1 MVPGNEIWGGLLG
14 GNQPLP
20 DGKICP
26 WPGKEYGPIQAG
38 TIMVMLSGGNKLE
51 EFLKDLGKKV
61 TQSATVEVGFMEDA
75 TYEDGTPVA
84 LVAMIQDYG
93 APAVNIPPRS
103 FFRNMIAEESE
114 HWGEDLAVL
123 LKTTNYNAEQALDL
137 MGEEIA
143 GELQDSIN
151 EFDSVPLA
159 PATIASKGFDK
170 QLIDTAHMFRSVSHR
185 VIK

>member
-1 MVPGNEIWGGLLG
+1 
-14 GNQPLP
+14 
-20 DGKICP
+20 
-26 WPGKEYGPIQAG
+26 
-38 TIMVMLSGGNKLE
+38 MVMLSGGNKLD

-61 TQSATVEVGFMEDA
+61 AQSASVEVGFMEDA

-93 APAVNIPPRS
+93 APAANIPPRP
-103 FFRNMIAEESE
+103 FFRNMIETESG
-114 HWGEDLAVL
+114 HWGEDLAIL
-123 LKTTNYNAEQALDL
+123 LKSTNCNAEQALNL

-159 PATIASKGFDK
+159 PATIASKGFNK
-170 QLIDTAHMFRSVSHR
+170 QLIDTAHMFRSVDHR
-185 VIK
+185 VIR

>member
-1 MVPGNEIWGGLLG
+1 
-14 GNQPLP
+14 
-20 DGKICP
+20 
-26 WPGKEYGPIQAG
+26 
-38 TIMVMLSGGNKLE
+38 MVMLSGGNKLD
-51 EFLKDLGKKV
+51 EFLKDLGRKV
-61 TQSATVEVGFMEDA
+61 AQSASVEIGFMEDA

-93 APAVNIPPRS
+93 APAANIPPRP
-103 FFRNMIAEESE
+103 FFRNMIEAESE
-114 HWGEDLAVL
+114 HWGEDLATL
-123 LKTTNYNAEQALDL
+123 LKSTNYNAEQALDL

-185 VIK
+185 VIE

>member
-1 MVPGNEIWGGLLG
+1 
-14 GNQPLP
+14 
-20 DGKICP
+20 
-26 WPGKEYGPIQAG
+26 
-38 TIMVMLSGGNKLE
+38 MVMLSGGNKLE
-51 EFLKDLGKKV
+51 EFLKDIGKKV
-61 TQSATVEVGFMEDA
+61 AQSATVEIGFMEDA

-93 APAVNIPPRS
+93 APAANIPPRP
-103 FFRNMIAEESE
+103 FFRNVIAKESG
-114 HWGEDLAVL
+114 HWGEDLAIL
-123 LKTTNYNAEQALDL
+123 LKSTNYNAEQALDL

-170 QLIDTAHMFRSVSHR
+170 QLIDSGHMFRSVDHR

>member
-1 MVPGNEIWGGLLG
+1 
-14 GNQPLP
+14 
-20 DGKICP
+20 
-26 WPGKEYGPIQAG
+26 
-38 TIMVMLSGGNKLE
+38 MLSGGNKLD

-61 TQSATVEVGFMEDA
+61 AQSASVEVGFMEDA

-93 APAVNIPPRS
+93 APAANIPPRP
-103 FFRNMIAEESE
+103 FFRNMIETESG
-114 HWGEDLAVL
+114 HWGEDLAIL
-123 LKTTNYNAEQALDL
+123 LKSTNCNAEQALNL

-159 PATIASKGFDK
+159 PATIASKGFNK
-170 QLIDTAHMFRSVSHR
+170 QLIDTAHMFRSVDHR
-185 VIK
+185 VIR

>member
-1 MVPGNEIWGGLLG
+1 
-14 GNQPLP
+14 
-20 DGKICP
+20 
-26 WPGKEYGPIQAG
+26 
-38 TIMVMLSGGNKLE
+38 MLSGGDKLE
-51 EFLKDLGKKV
+51 DFLKDLGKKIK
-61 TQSATVEVGFMEDA
+61 QSASVEVGFMEDA

-93 APAVNIPPRS
+93 APAANIPPRP
-103 FFRNMIAEESE
+103 FFRNMIQAESE
-114 HWGEDLAVL
+114 HWGEDLATL
-123 LKTTNYNAEQALDL
+123 LKSTDYNSEQALDL

-143 GELQDSIN
+143 GNLRDSIN

-170 QLIDTAHMFRSVSHR
+170 QLIDTAHMFRSVDHR